1 MIYSETLKYDSKQFI
16 VKSNKTHIILSARF
30 IKIIKYKIYYNK
42 VLVFYRYN
50 SKIYQ
55 KFITGDYFNEKCGT
69 PRYLCSFILKY
80 KPILAYTDL
89 RCLSSR
95 YLKRYYPEDLNIF

>member
-1 MIYSETLKYDSKQFI
+1 MIYSETPKMDSKQFI

-55 KFITGDYFNEKCGT
+55 KFITGDYFNEKCCT